1 MRRLTLVGLSDDGTE
16 LLFTAEAPK
25 TGPESRDGQY
35 VLVLDDQLHAAL
47 RHDRARLGQLQLAD
61 PTALRPRDIQARVRA
76 GEAPEEIAAAAGV
89 PVGRV
94 LVFARPVLAEREHVA
109 EVAQVAVLRRRS
121 GAIQTLGE
129 AVAAAAARAGQPAA
143 ATFDAHR
150 RPDGSWLVRVSGVG
164 SSTASFAFDPA
175 ARSVVAEDAA
185 ARDLVAE
192 PDPAAPAIP
201 VSYDTRITRFDS
213 VAAGSGTAPDGRG
226 PDSGPPAAPSGSLR
240 PGQPG
245 QPAQQSPTGVWPP
258 APDPVTAHRDGGRGR
273 RALRYLAFRDEPGE
287 EPSTLGIGDR
297 PEAADG
303 GATGTSGRGGEGT
316 DSRSGPVPGLP
327 ASETDTADPQ
337 PSAPPAAQRGRRRPA
352 VPSWNQITSGRD
364 ES

>member
-35 VLVLDDQLHAAL
+35 VLALDDQLHAAL

-61 PTALRPRDIQARVRA
+61 PTALRPRDIQARVRS

-89 PVGRV
+89 PVARV

-121 GAIQTLGE
+121 GAAQTLGE
-129 AVAAAAARAGQPAA
+129 AVAAAAARAGQPATA
-143 ATFDAHR
+143 AFDAHR

-164 SSTASFAFDPA
+164 PSTASFVFDPA

-213 VAAGSGTAPDGRG
+213 VAAGSGADRSGRG
-226 PDSGPPAAPSGSLR
+226 QDGDPSATPSGPVLS
-240 PGQPG
+240 GQPE
-245 QPAQQSPTGVWPP
+245 QPSPTAVWPP
-258 APDPVTAHRDGGRGR
+258 APDPVAAHRDGGRGR

-287 EPSTLGIGDR
+287 EPSTAGADDTQEGADERAMDISARQDDR
-297 PEAADG
+297 TDG
-303 GATGTSGRGGEGT
+303 RTGST
-316 DSRSGPVPGLP
+316 PGLP
-327 ASETDTADPQ
+327 ASLTDTGDPEL
-337 PSAPPAAQRGRRRPA
+337 PAPPATQRGRRRPA
-352 VPSWNQITSGRD
+352 VPSWTQITSGRD